1 MKIWLSFSGGKDS
14 ILTLDALNSKGLPVE
29 GALVTISLPY
39 RRITMHGIQEE
50 LILMQTQALGLKC
63 FFHYIPEGPSNDE
76 YIQSYR
82 DAVQQLIAKEGL
94 THLAFGDIFLED
106 LRQFRKQMLSDLPVS
121 LLFPLWGQ
129 DTRQLAESFINKGF
143 GAYVVAVMEPP
154 LDKSFVGKPFNKDFL
169 NQLPEGV
176 DPCGERGEFHSFV
189 YDGPLFKEP
198 IGIKVTETVKTV
210 EYPSSKVHMVEILP
224 SQGSS

>member
-14 ILTLDALNSKGLPVE
+14 ILTLDALNSQGLPVE

-50 LILMQTQALGLKC
+50 LILRQTQALGLKC
-63 FFHYIPEGPSNDE
+63 HFHYIPEGASNEE
-76 YIQSYR
+76 YVQSYR
-82 DAVQQLIAKEGL
+82 EAVQQLIAEEDL

-106 LRQFRKQMLSDLPVS
+106 LRQFREQMLSDLPVS
-121 LLFPLWGQ
+121 LMFPLWGQ
-129 DTRQLAESFINKGF
+129 DTRQLAELFINKGF
-143 GAYVVAVMEPP
+143 KAYVVAVMEPP
-154 LDKSFVGKPFNKDFL
+154 LDKSFVGKPFNKEFL
-169 NQLPEGV
+169 TQLPAGV

-189 YDGPLFKEP
+189 YEGYLFKEP
-198 IGIKVTETVKTV
+198 VSIKITENVKTV
-210 EYPSSKVHMVEILP
+210 EYSSSKVHMVEVLP

>member
-1 MKIWLSFSGGKDS
+1 M
-14 ILTLDALNSKGLPVE
+14 TLDALNHQGASVE

-50 LILMQTQALGLKC
+50 LILRQTQALGLKC
-63 FFHYIPEGPSNDE
+63 HFHYIPEGSSNDE
-76 YIQSYR
+76 YVQSYR
-82 DAVQQLIAKEGL
+82 EAVQQLIAEEGL

-106 LRQFRKQMLSDLPVS
+106 LRQFREQMLSDLPVS
-121 LLFPLWGQ
+121 LLFPLWGL

-143 GAYVVAVMEPP
+143 RSYVVAVMDPP
-154 LDKSFVGKPFNKDFL
+154 LNKFFVGTPFNKDFL
-169 NQLPEGV
+169 NQLPEQV

-198 IGIKVTETVKTV
+198 VGIKITENVKTI
-210 EYPSSKVHMVEILP
+210 EYPMSKVHMVEILP
-224 SQGSS
+224 SA